1 MSSLEEAGYDFE
13 RDGNEVWSVS
23 GMSDGE
29 EAVREE
35 EEPQRVNSYDKAQA
49 TKDVHN
55 ALTELEKEVKE
66 ALNNTDPVVSDYTAT
81 EDTSTLV
88 MPHSDSHVGAV
99 IKDRIDVD
107 YYSAEEARGAIVE
120 YFDRCI
126 NAARERGDVENAVLI
141 MNGDHLD
148 GEGVFPGQRHAQEDN
163 LRDQLRKA
171 GNTYIEQILKLSRE
185 FENVSVYCVPGNH
198 GVFDRES
205 TTNADNML
213 YDFVETGLHY
223 SDADNI
229 HFEKGTAAGNNVFS
243 IRGWKYFCRHGENY
257 LQHVGTSSGIRRAQD
272 WWMKHKFDVGIRSHY
287 HTILYETIG
296 DEVPIVM
303 TGSTAPASTFAESR
317 GGAGGKAGVYW
328 FTTKDNVIEDFQPI
342 RFNS

>member
-1 MSSLEEAGYDFE
+1 MNAIEEQTDISFE
-13 RDGNEVWSVS
+13 RDGNNVWSVS
-23 GMSDGE
+23 DGDE
-29 EAVREE
+29 VEVREE
-35 EEPQRVNSYDKAQA
+35 ENPKRVNSYDKAQN

-55 ALTELEKEVKE
+55 ALTELEQEVKE
-66 ALNNTDPVVSDYTAT
+66 ALNNTDPVVSEYSTT
-81 EDTSTLV
+81 EGTSTLV

-99 IKDRIDVD
+99 IKDRPKVD
-107 YYSAEEARGAIVE
+107 YYAAEEARGAITE

-126 NAARERGDVENAVLI
+126 NAARERGDVEDAVVI

-148 GEGVFPGQRHAQEDN
+148 GEGIYPSQRHSQDDN

-198 GVFDRES
+198 GRLDRES

-213 YDFVETGLHY
+213 YDFVETALHY
-223 SDADNI
+223 ADANNI
-229 HFEKGTAAGNNVFS
+229 HFEKASAAGNNVFD
-243 IRGWKYFCRHGENY
+243 IRGWTYFARHGENY

-272 WWMKHKFDVGIRSHY
+272 WWMKHQFDVGIRSHY

-296 DEVPIVM
+296 DEIPIVM

-328 FTTKDNVIEDFQPI
+328 FTTNNEVIDGFQPI